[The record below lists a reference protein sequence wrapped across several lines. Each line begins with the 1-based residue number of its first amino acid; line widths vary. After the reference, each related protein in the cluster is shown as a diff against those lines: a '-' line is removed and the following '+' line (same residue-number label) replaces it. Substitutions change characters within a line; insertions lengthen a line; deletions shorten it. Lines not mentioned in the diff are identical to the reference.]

1 MSLDNKVC
9 IVTGASRGIG
19 RGIAVGLARA
29 GGRVH
34 ITGRTKSGRFASEHE
49 WRAGSL
55 DSVVEEIGAFG
66 GTCTAHQVDHRD
78 ADATRSVLH
87 GIVQAEGRVDILV
100 NNAWGGYERMEENGE
115 FTWVDPFWKQ
125 PIWRWDAMIEAGV
138 RPAYVCS
145 QVAAA
150 AMVEQGRGLI
160 VNISFW
166 AAQKHMGNVVY
177 GMAKAA
183 TDKMSADMA
192 HELRPHGVCALSLYP
207 GLVRTE
213 AVMRNA
219 QYFDLSN
226 SESPEFLG
234 RVIAGL
240 AQDPDLMAKS
250 ETVQVAAS
258 LGLAYGIPD
267 IDGRVPLPLTVETA

>member
-1 MSLDNKVC
+1 VALDSTVC

-19 RGIAVGLARA
+19 RGIAVGLAQA
-29 GGRVH
+29 GARVH
-34 ITGRTKSGRFASEHE
+34 ITGRTKFGRFQSEHE
-49 WRAGSL
+49 WREGSL

-66 GTCTAHQVDHRD
+66 GACTAHQVDHRD
-78 ADATRSVLH
+78 PDATRAVIA
-87 GIVQAEGRVDILV
+87 GIVQAEGWVDLLV
-100 NNAWGGYERMEENGE
+100 NNAWGGYERMEEDGE
-115 FTWVDPFWKQ
+115 FTWFDPFWKQ
-125 PIWRWDAMIEAGV
+125 PLWRWDAMVNASLL
-138 RPAYVCS
+138 PAYVCS

-166 AAQKHMGNVVY
+166 AAQKPMGNVVY

-183 TDKMSADMA
+183 VDKLSADMA
-192 HELRPHGVCALSLYP
+192 HALRPHGVCALSLYP

-219 QYFDLSN
+219 HHFDLSN

-234 RVIAGL
+234 RIVAGL
-240 AQDPDLMAKS
+240 AQDPGLMERS
-250 ETVQVAAS
+250 GTVQVAAA
-258 LGLAYGIPD
+258 LGLAYGIRD
-267 IDGRVPLPLTVETA
+267 IDGRVPQPLTMETA

>member
-1 MSLDNKVC
+1 VALDNRIC

-29 GGRVH
+29 GARVH
-34 ITGRTKSGRFASEHE
+34 ITGRTKSGRFESEHE
-49 WRAGSL
+49 WREGSL
-55 DSVVEEIGAFG
+55 DAVVGEIGAFG
-66 GTCTAHQVDHRD
+66 GTCTAHQLDHRD
-78 ADATRSVLH
+78 ADATRSVLS
-87 GIVQAEGRVDILV
+87 GIVQAEGRVDLLG

-115 FTWVDPFWKQ
+115 FTWVDPFWTQ
-125 PIWRWDAMIEAGV
+125 PLWRWDAMIKAGV
-138 RPAYVCS
+138 RPAYACS

-166 AAQKHMGNVVY
+166 AAQKPRGNVVCS
-177 GMAKAA
+177 MAKAA
-183 TDKMSADMA
+183 TDKMSSDMA
-192 HELRPHGVCALSLYP
+192 HELRPYGVCALSLYP

-213 AVMRNA
+213 AVMRSA
-219 QYFDLSN
+219 HHFDLSN

-240 AQDPDLMAKS
+240 AQDPGLMAKS
-250 ETVQVAAS
+250 GTVQVAAS
-258 LGLAYGIPD
+258 LGWPTASWTSTARCQ
-267 IDGRVPLPLTVETA
+267 GR